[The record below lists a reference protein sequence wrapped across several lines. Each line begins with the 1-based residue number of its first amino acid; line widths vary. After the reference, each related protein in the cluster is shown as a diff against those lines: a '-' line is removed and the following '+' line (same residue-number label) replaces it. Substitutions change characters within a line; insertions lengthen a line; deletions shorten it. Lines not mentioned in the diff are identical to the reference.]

1 MHESYKI
8 NRTIPD
14 TIERW
19 ASVITLNSFQTWNDN
34 LQIKVSHLLTRPG
47 PKIDQNCLQFLIWF
61 SGRNS
66 LWSGKWALSL
76 TGPYT
81 STWDIAETTNS
92 SSSERMVC
100 NCEHTHEKR
109 HVFYDDVCILD
120 WVLRTYRHHC
130 RFKDQHKIEIY
141 TVNSASQLLWF
152 CNLGNLKWQSL
163 WFTLAVRI
171 RQSLDSDPTVKPVC
185 SGKCSQS

>member
-1 MHESYKI
+1 MKDSWAEICTLYYGKKIWPRFTNSHQKTQTLRMHESYKI

-47 PKIDQNCLQFLIWF
+47 PKIDQICLQFLIWF

-81 STWDIAETTNS
+81 LTWDIAETTNS
-92 SSSERMVC
+92 SSSEIMVC
-100 NCEHTHEKR
+100 NCEHVYTWEKTR
-109 HVFYDDVCILD
+109 
-120 WVLRTYRHHC
+120 VLRWCMY
-130 RFKDQHKIEIY
+130 IG
-141 TVNSASQLLWF
+141 
-152 CNLGNLKWQSL
+152 LGTQN
-163 WFTLAVRI
+163 I
-171 RQSLDSDPTVKPVC
+171 
-185 SGKCSQS
+185 